1 MTCLTGGLT
10 PCSAAT
16 GIPGR
21 QATSSS
27 PTCRAGAVLTK
38 AFLGTPW
45 SGARP
50 TAAAQPGTARDT
62 TRPTRHP
69 PPPLGSQAGSHHHP
83 TQGDRE
89 PTKAF
94 DTPAVTRHSA
104 TVADGSR
111 QTGSRSHRGSP
122 LSSTPPPHAK
132 VPFQRCALRHLTHMP
147 KVVRCSAGCLY
158 TALHGHSRSRRLRT
172 RFTDFPDSIDMHTW
186 TNQIDAESVLMEK
199 RVAFH
204 PGKLRGQAA
213 HGWVQLPRSWQIAAA
228 AFSSRRG
235 RGALWLRS
243 AGISSSGAGASC
255 SGMIWVARR
264 VRCPGQREVPGK
276 RRHRLRLAARLR
288 RTAGPGRVLARRKAG
303 RRRGRTDRR

>member
-1 MTCLTGGLT
+1 MTCLTGGRT
-10 PCSAAT
+10 PCGAAT

-21 QATSSS
+21 PATSSS
-27 PTCRAGAVLTK
+27 PTCRARAVLTK
-38 AFLGTPW
+38 ASPGTPW

-50 TAAAQPGTARDT
+50 MAASQPGTAHAT
-62 TRPTRHP
+62 TRPTRRP
-69 PPPLGSQAGSHHHP
+69 PTPLGSQVGSRHHP
-83 TQGDRE
+83 AQGGPE
-89 PTKAF
+89 PTEAF
-94 DTPAVTRHSA
+94 DITAITSHPATA
-104 TVADGSR
+104 ADTS
-111 QTGSRSHRGSP
+111 QLAGSRSHRGSA
-122 LSSTPPPHAK
+122 LLSTPPLHAK

-235 RGALWLRS
+235 RGARGS
-243 AGISSSGAGASC
+243 
-255 SGMIWVARR
+255 V
-264 VRCPGQREVPGK
+264 
-276 RRHRLRLAARLR
+276 RLAYLHPGLALPAR
-288 RTAGPGRVLARRKAG
+288 A
-303 RRRGRTDRR
+303 